1 MTDPKSE
8 SRIILRKLFK
18 NANGDAA
25 DAIVKYQGR
34 ELPNFGIM
42 YPDIRK
48 LSEQFSKHNGIAAEL
63 IIKNTREARIMAM
76 LLVDI
81 QQLDEQLMKVFIKQ
95 SVTAELENHLARHVL
110 APFLK
115 YNSWQNLES
124 LVDVPLAVKTAI
136 QFFRMNA
143 ELPAFD
149 KSVKLLS
156 VWLNENYQPSMDGT
170 HLAEA
175 IYRCFPDNRADFEAQ
190 LYEMQNSHP
199 GAAAQIQN
207 WIDDF
212 QYVENN

>member
-1 MTDPKSE
+1 MTDPKLE
-8 SRIILRKLFK
+8 SRKILKKLFK

-42 YPDIRK
+42 YPDIK
-48 LSEQFSKHNGIAAEL
+48 NLSEQYPKHNGIAAEL
-63 IIKNTREARIMAM
+63 IIKNTREARIIAM
-76 LLVDI
+76 LLVDVPK
-81 QQLDEQLMKVFIKQ
+81 LDEQLLRVFIKQ
-95 SVTAELENHLARHVL
+95 SVTGELKNHLARHVL

-115 YNSWQNLES
+115 CNSWQKLS
-124 LVDVPLAVKTAI
+124 SFVDVQLAVKTFV
-136 QFFRMNA
+136 QYFRMNA

-156 VWLNENYQPSMDGT
+156 LWLNENYQPSMDGP

-175 IYRCFPDNRADFEAQ
+175 IYRCFPAKRADFKAK
-190 LYEMQNSHP
+190 LFDMQNSHP

>member
-76 LLVDI
+76 LLVDVP
-81 QQLDEQLMKVFIKQ
+81 QLDEQLLSVFIKQ
-95 SVTAELENHLARHVL
+95 SVTGELKNHLARHVL

-115 YNSWQNLES
+115 YTSWQKLAS
-124 LVDVPLAVKTAI
+124 LVDVSLAVKTAI
-136 QFFRMNA
+136 QYFRMNA

-149 KSVKLLS
+149 KSIKLFGTWVK
-156 VWLNENYQPSMDGT
+156 ENYQPSMDGA

-175 IYRCFPDNRADFEAQ
+175 IYRCFPSNRADFKAQ
-190 LYEMQNSHP
+190 LFEMQNNHP
-199 GAAAQIQN
+199 DAASQIQS

-212 QYVENN
+212 QYIESN